1 MESADYSELVWMLVP
16 RWLDL
21 ASEMEWATQTELARL
36 LVPRLSV
43 APSEQDL
50 GLSLATAWAPLTELD
65 WIHHKQ
71 WQSHHQCR
79 WLSPLRCRRS

>member
-36 LVPRLSV
+36 LVPRVSV
-43 APSEQDL
+43 APSE
-50 GLSLATAWAPLTELD
+50 
-65 WIHHKQ
+65 
-71 WQSHHQCR
+71 
-79 WLSPLRCRRS
+79 